1 MTKKEIKKY
10 VEDQIE
16 YHCEEFGL
24 EREEVEDVVMKNI
37 VIHFYNDEISGDDL
51 VECGNYLGYQIDL
64 EETTKDKEA
73 HKKAK
78 ERRKAYKQASK
89 NKKQRL

>member
-1 MTKKEIKKY
+1 MTKNEIKKY

-24 EREEVEDVVMKNI
+24 EREEVEEVVMKNI

-51 VECGNYLGYQIDL
+51 VECGNYLGYEIDL
-64 EETTKDKEA
+64 EETTKDKNA
-73 HKKAK
+73 YKKAK
-78 ERRKAYKQASK
+78 EKRKAYRQALK

>member
-64 EETTKDKEA
+64 KETTKDKEA
-73 HKKAK
+73 YKKAK